1 MTNENKIKDG
11 GPAFPT
17 EARALF
23 PTNKASFWCD
33 GMSLRDWFA
42 GMALQGVLGSHAN
55 LENHMA
61 MIETSQKKGVMCS
74 EFVAVVAYELADAM
88 LKERDKKRESI
99 LDEMVKENQE
109 MGLYDKTK
117 I

>member
-17 EARALF
+17 EARTLF

-42 GMALQGVLGSHAN
+42 GMALQGINTQELMFA
-55 LENHMA
+55 EA
-61 MIETSQKKGVMCS
+61 
-74 EFVAVVAYELADAM
+74 ARYAYQIADAM

-99 LDEMVKENQE
+99 LDEIVKENQE
-109 MGLYDKTK
+109 MGLYEEVKNE
-117 I
+117 

>member
-1 MTNENKIKDG
+1 MTNENKINDG

-17 EARALF
+17 EARTLF

-42 GMALQGVLGSHAN
+42 GMALQGLLSNFDLFDDEDSTLSTKYEGNAVRMAYAIAN
-55 LENHMA
+55 E
-61 MIETSQKKGVMCS
+61 
-74 EFVAVVAYELADAM
+74 M
-88 LKERDKKRESI
+88 LKEREKKKEST

-109 MGLYDKTK
+109 MGLYDEVKYEKATV
-117 I
+117 